1 LQGSMLSR
9 SSAPGVRERSFSSV
23 AESLLGMPLRGLHLS
38 AGDGAHQPR
47 LVAEGLA
54 EVSHHNYDILLSV
67 SQLFHNLCYSRQFSI
82 DFVKEYFE

>member
-9 SSAPGVRERSFSSV
+9 LSAPGVRERSFSSV

-54 EVSHHNYDILLSV
+54 GLVILIMTSSYQSHNYFTICVTQDNF
-67 SQLFHNLCYSRQFSI
+67 Q
-82 DFVKEYFE
+82 